1 MNSIWCD
8 VHQLL
13 SCGTGSVQ
21 RTQRR
26 SSALKFSIDIVRLL
40 LLCYVTKK
48 IEKERGERERETA
61 KKSSWSIQQFALL
74 FSVTLSAMRA
84 HHHQPA
90 TGYILRPFSLKSLF
104 FLNYYQ
110 LVVIIRRSHPLA
122 SFLTFNGYV
131 FMIGINFI
139 HIKHWR
145 CQHWK
150 LNEPRKINLKLKCI
164 HDPYSIL
171 RVRWGRHEQCR
182 FKSGRLINEV
192 ETATSTSNKS
202 TNCRMRIRSQRT
214 PLQNP
219 TSMPYENNPDSAPIG
234 FDGISPPIRPLRSL
248 DHAAELISIIS
259 CYFQ

>member
-1 MNSIWCD
+1 MTCIDCCP
-8 VHQLL
+8 VAPA
-13 SCGTGSVQ
+13 V
-21 RTQRR
+21 
-26 SSALKFSIDIVRLL
+26 SSEHNEDRLL
-40 LLCYVTKK
+40 LSSQLISFDYCCCVTLQKK
-48 IEKERGERERETA
+48 LKKKEAREKERQQKRAAGP
-61 KKSSWSIQQFALL
+61 SSSLHC
-74 FSVTLSAMRA
+74 FSVLLY
-84 HHHQPA
+84 QPWGPTITNLQLVTYYDHFPWKA
-90 TGYILRPFSLKSLF
+90 FF

-131 FMIGINFI
+131 SMIGINFI